1 MADEIIKD
9 AAAVLDAFTAIV
21 SRLRSIEELAC
32 EVQSPYPFVTSRLG
46 RLVGLVA
53 DQLAQACRD
62 LDRYVDVTEYYCAH
76 LERALDAHAG
86 ERLAPPVLRNNCE
99 NKRRWIEAYN
109 AILLHRFR
117 FVRATQPQRGL
128 EPRGYRSFRQSE
140 HPLGPY
146 NPLQQ
151 MFPHRYGS
159 QLPHK

>member
-86 ERLAPPVLRNNCE
+86 ERLAPPPAPPLDGTPQ
-99 NKRRWIEAYN
+99 IPDTLAG
-109 AILLHRFR
+109 LLE
-117 FVRATQPQRGL
+117 TL
-128 EPRGYRSFRQSE
+128 E
-140 HPLGPY
+140 
-146 NPLQQ
+146 
-151 MFPHRYGS
+151 
-159 QLPHK
+159 